1 MLLAV
6 FIGPLPLDS
15 QKTFCICRYYFMDV
29 IRPRSSGAIL
39 NDCPGSVV
47 RF

>member
-1 MLLAV
+1 
-6 FIGPLPLDS
+6 LPLDS
-15 QKTFCICRYYFMDV
+15 QKTFWICRYYFMHV
-29 IRPRSSGAIL
+29 IRPRPSGAIL